1 MKKIFFSALAALF
14 LSVILVCGVSAKE
27 LSGQCGDNIVWTL
40 DDAGT
45 FTISGSGEMWIY
57 PIGYMERILS
67 DGSCVTLPIYDDYEY
82 KADFGEVKFQ
92 DSSIWLI
99 DRNRPYIE
107 YSLPNYSIV
116 PAYTDRPY
124 EVINFPDGS
133 YALVYTD
140 RPYEVIE
147 LPDGSYCAVESSFG
161 YRVYTLADG
170 TYVATPAFTIGDD
183 IEKMII
189 SKDVTKL
196 SRGVLPKNA
205 RFEIEDGNMVYTTN
219 DSQNVLI
226 ENGSILLRYC
236 QDGEANEYAIPD
248 GITQISSSAFSGNSS
263 LSSIIIP
270 NSVTSIGKYAFCGC
284 TSLTDIIIPDSVTA
298 IEKYAFENCTNLRNI
313 TIGSGVKK
321 IKGWAFYNCDNIT
334 SVSISDIAAWCGI
347 EFEDTLSNPIQGITD
362 FYVNGEQL
370 TDLIVPD
377 GVTVIENY
385 AFNAYDPL
393 TSVTLPDSVTKIGI
407 SAFSGCSQLTEAKL
421 GNGIKSIGPEAF
433 CDCSLLKSITI
444 PDGVT
449 RIETWTFAACLDLE
463 SITMPKS
470 VETIDRAAFLDC
482 TNLKDIYYTGMPE
495 QWEKITVESENTD
508 LQNAT
513 VHFLGC
519 GENLM
524 WFWDTQTGTL
534 TIRGSGEMCSF
545 DLPKD
550 APWDD
555 LRSDITAVVLEE
567 GVTTVGEIAFYDCT
581 DLTSVTIPVTVTN
594 IKEYAFDSCTKLTD
608 VYYGGTE
615 NDWKNIRIDSENA
628 SLQQAALHY
637 KALLPM
643 SLSGITLKN
652 AAHETIS
659 SIPTGSFIA
668 ETAVTNNTGSEACT
682 VIFAAYDAVGRM
694 LDLRRLEA
702 NPAVG
707 LTVTVGT
714 DFDNSDGK
722 IAKLKAFVLSNLR
735 AFIVLGN
742 AAEWTRA

>member
-1 MKKIFFSALAALF
+1 MKKIFFSALTALF

-27 LSGQCGDNIVWTL
+27 LSGQCGANIVWTL

-82 KADFGEVKFQ
+82 KADFGEAEFQ
-92 DSSIWLI
+92 DGGIWLI

-107 YSLPNYSIV
+107 YSLPDDSIV

-133 YALVYTD
+133 YVLVYTD

-236 QDGEANEYAIPD
+236 QDGEANEYVIPD
-248 GITQISSSAFSGNSS
+248 GITQISSSAFSGNSN

-270 NSVTSIGKYAFCGC
+270 NSVTSIGKYAFSGC
-284 TSLTDIIIPDSVTA
+284 TSLTDIIIPD
-298 IEKYAFENCTNLRNI
+298 
-313 TIGSGVKK
+313 
-321 IKGWAFYNCDNIT
+321 
-334 SVSISDIAAWCGI
+334 
-347 EFEDTLSNPIQGITD
+347 
-362 FYVNGEQL
+362 
-370 TDLIVPD
+370 
-377 GVTVIENY
+377 
-385 AFNAYDPL
+385 
-393 TSVTLPDSVTKIGI
+393 
-407 SAFSGCSQLTEAKL
+407 
-421 GNGIKSIGPEAF
+421 
-433 CDCSLLKSITI
+433 
-444 PDGVT
+444 GVT
-449 RIETWTFAACLDLE
+449 RIETGTFQFCLNLE
-463 SITMPKS
+463 SITIPKS
-470 VETIDRAAFLDC
+470 VETIDLAAFWDC
-482 TNLKDIYYTGMPE
+482 TNLKDIYYTGIPE
-495 QWEKITVESENTD
+495 QWEKITGKSENTD

-524 WFWDTQTGTL
+524 WFWDAQTGTL

-581 DLTSVTIPVTVTN
+581 NLTSVTIPVTVTN
-594 IKEYAFDSCTKLTD
+594 IKEYAFDSCAKLTD

>member
-1 MKKIFFSALAALF
+1 MKKIFFSALTALF

-82 KADFGEVKFQ
+82 KADFGEAEFQ
-92 DSSIWLI
+92 DGGIWLI

-107 YSLPNYSIV
+107 YSLPDDSIV

-133 YALVYTD
+133 YVLVYTD

-196 SRGVLPKNA
+196 SRGILPKNA

-248 GITQISSSAFSGNSS
+248 GITQISSSAFSGNSN

-270 NSVTSIGKYAFCGC
+270 NSVTSIGKDAFSGC
-284 TSLTDIIIPDSVTA
+284 TSLTDIIIPD
-298 IEKYAFENCTNLRNI
+298 
-313 TIGSGVKK
+313 
-321 IKGWAFYNCDNIT
+321 
-334 SVSISDIAAWCGI
+334 
-347 EFEDTLSNPIQGITD
+347 
-362 FYVNGEQL
+362 
-370 TDLIVPD
+370 
-377 GVTVIENY
+377 
-385 AFNAYDPL
+385 
-393 TSVTLPDSVTKIGI
+393 
-407 SAFSGCSQLTEAKL
+407 
-421 GNGIKSIGPEAF
+421 
-433 CDCSLLKSITI
+433 
-444 PDGVT
+444 GVT
-449 RIETWTFAACLDLE
+449 RIETGTFEFCLNLE
-463 SITMPKS
+463 SITIPKS
-470 VETIDRAAFLDC
+470 VETIDFAAFWDC
-482 TNLKDIYYTGMPE
+482 TNLKDIYYTGIPE
-495 QWEKITVESENTD
+495 QWEKIMGKSENTD

-524 WFWDTQTGTL
+524 WFWDAQTGTL

-581 DLTSVTIPVTVTN
+581 NLTSVTIPVTVTN

-608 VYYGGTE
+608 IYYGGTE